1 MRTRPSLI
9 VLVIALTLICGI
21 GVAGWIVRQRP
32 SRTPVASLAAAI
44 GDHYD
49 FGARLSGGFQPPSES
64 ARRRSAGD
72 SSPAVSPEARIAIAQ
87 LEIDTAEGRDP
98 RSLAALGVAQL
109 VAGDVDRSIALLDE
123 AASIGDEALVWSDL
137 AAAYLVKAERM
148 PSRRIEFVARGLDA
162 SARSMR
168 KQPTN
173 EARFNYALAVDALS
187 PYVGLPNPWNAYL
200 PFERDAKWLA
210 EGHRLAAAAK
220 TAPAPRHAWE
230 SQRKRLREAL
240 ANDEVDDVREIAL
253 LFPEASTEVFEGELL
268 AEWARGVV
276 DADPPRAASSLA
288 QARILADALV
298 SVTHDSFPR
307 DALSA
312 IVALGHAVSNQAAVR
327 DLARGHIQY
336 AEGIASF
343 DADDY
348 TQARNL
354 WESAGAAFDRA
365 RSPFREWSHARLGTL
380 LFNQRQLS
388 AADRLLIP
396 VEVAARKK
404 GYGTLLGRTLWS
416 RGLVALEQWR
426 LTEALDAFRESA
438 ACFESSSQRENAES
452 VYNLLGWT
460 LNTLGEHQ
468 QSWEYIGRALDGLGT
483 VRKAVRRYTVLYNAS
498 LFASRQ
504 DLLEAAL
511 VFQDGAVHEAE
522 ARDGAAALIDALT
535 NRAAVRARRG
545 EFDAAARDLRDATER
560 LHETPDSPLKDYHVA
575 ELARARADLDRR
587 RGAAMNVDE
596 VQAALSYFARA
607 EPSLVPSLYLTIAR
621 GYMTAGRAGEAANAL
636 DRGIA
641 HLERQQADLRDEAF
655 RVSYFDEAWNLFP
668 EMVDLQLRSHDEPR
682 AFEYAERARGR
693 SLLRGE
699 QPVGLSDV
707 QKALGESAAMLY
719 YALLPDRLLVW
730 TITSGE
736 HHLSEVAVGADR
748 LTRLIAAY
756 RAAISQNSE
765 RQLAAADELYDV
777 LLRPVRESVRNQRML
792 VVVADAVIQQVPFAA
807 LREHR
812 KARYVVEDFEI
823 LQSPSA
829 SFFTYQL
836 SRQQALSAR
845 PLESALLVGN
855 PGSGAVSLPGAEAEA
870 RVAAAQYPRREV
882 LVGPNATKRQFLE
895 RAPLYDVVHF
905 GGHAFANVEYPL
917 LSRLSFSSGSDTV
930 AGDPLFAHE
939 IARMHFTH
947 TRVVVLAACSTAVGG
962 VSRGEGVMSVA
973 RPFMAAGAP
982 LVVAS
987 QWDVDDAATERLFTM
1002 FHREFAKHHDAVAA
1016 LRAAQLAMI
1025 RSLIPGDSSPSRW
1038 GAFIALGTGGI
1049 PGASTTS

>member
-1 MRTRPSLI
+1 MPTRSSPI
-9 VLVIALTLICGI
+9 VPVIALTLICGI
-21 GVAGWIVRQRP
+21 GVAAWIVRQRP
-32 SRTPVASLAAAI
+32 SRTPVAALAAAI

-72 SSPAVSPEARIAIAQ
+72 SNPVLSPEARIAIAQ
-87 LEIDTAEGRDP
+87 LEIDTAGERDP
-98 RSLAALGVAQL
+98 RALAALGVAQL

-148 PSRRIEFVARGLDA
+148 PARRIEFVARGLDA
-162 SARSMR
+162 SARSIR

-210 EGHRLAAAAK
+210 EGHRRAAAVK

-230 SQRKRLREAL
+230 SQRKRLRDAL
-240 ANDEVDDVREIAL
+240 ANGEIDEVRQITS
-253 LFPEASTEVFEGELL
+253 LFPEASTEVFESELL
-268 AEWARGVV
+268 VEWAQGIV
-276 DADPPRAASSLA
+276 DTDPTRASSSLA
-288 QARILADALV
+288 QARTLADALV

-307 DALSA
+307 DALSV
-312 IVALGHAVSNQAAVR
+312 IVSLSHMASNQTAVR
-327 DLARGHIQY
+327 DLARAHIQY

-348 TQARNL
+348 TQARSF
-354 WESAGAAFDRA
+354 WEGAGAAFDRA
-365 RSPFREWSHARLGTL
+365 HSPYRVWSNVRLGTL

-388 AADRLLIP
+388 AADRLLMP
-396 VEVAARKK
+396 VEVVARRN
-404 GYGTLLGRTLWS
+404 GYRTLLGRTLWS

-438 ACFESSSQRENAES
+438 SCFESSSERENAES
-452 VYNLLGWT
+452 LYNLLGWT

-511 VFQDGAVHEAE
+511 VFQNGAVHEAE
-522 ARDGAAALIDALT
+522 ARDGVSALIDALT
-535 NRAAVRARRG
+535 NRAAIHSRRD
-545 EFDAAARDLRDATER
+545 EFDAAALDLGEATER
-560 LHETPDSPLKDYHVA
+560 LHDTPDSPLKDYHIA
-575 ELARARADLDRR
+575 ELTRARADLDRR
-587 RGAAMNVDE
+587 RGAAMSVDD
-596 VQAALSYFARA
+596 VQDALSYFSRA

-621 GYMTAGRAGEAANAL
+621 GYIAAGRTGDAATAL

-641 HLERQQADLRDEAF
+641 HLERQQGDLRDEAL
-655 RVSYFDEAWNLFP
+655 RISYFDEAWNLFP
-668 EMVDLQLRSHDEPR
+668 EMIELQLRAHDEPR

-699 QPVGLSDV
+699 QPVRLSDV
-707 QKALGESAAMLY
+707 ETALGESAAMLY

-736 HHLSEVAVGADR
+736 HHLSEVAVRADR

-756 RAAISQNSE
+756 RAALSQNSE
-765 RQLAAADELYDV
+765 RQMAAADELYDV
-777 LLRPVRESVRNQRML
+777 LLRPVRESVRNQRTL

-807 LREHR
+807 LREHQ

-829 SFFTYQL
+829 SFFTHQL
-836 SRQQALSAR
+836 PRQQTLSTR
-845 PLESALLVGN
+845 PPESALLVGN
-855 PGSGAVSLPGAEAEA
+855 PGSGAASLPGAEVEA
-870 RVAAAQYPRREV
+870 RVAAGQYPRREV

-895 RAPLYDVVHF
+895 RAPFYDVVHF
-905 GGHAFANVEYPL
+905 AGHAFANVEYPL
-917 LSRLSFSSGSDTV
+917 LSRLSFSSAGDSI

-939 IARMHFTH
+939 IAHMRFTH

-962 VSRGEGVMSVA
+962 ISRGEGVMSLA
-973 RPFMAAGAP
+973 RPFLAAGAP

-1002 FHREFAKHHDAVAA
+1002 FHREFATHHDAVAA

-1025 RSLIPGDSSPSRW
+1025 RGSIPTDASPGRW
-1038 GAFIALGTGGI
+1038 AAFIALGTSGV
-1049 PGASTTS
+1049 PPSQVTF

>member
-1 MRTRPSLI
+1 MRTRPSPI
-9 VLVIALTLICGI
+9 VPAIALTLICGI
-21 GVAGWIVRQRP
+21 GVAAWIVRQRP
-32 SRTPVASLAAAI
+32 SRTPVAALAAAI

-64 ARRRSAGD
+64 ARRRSTGD
-72 SSPAVSPEARIAIAQ
+72 SNPVLSPEARIAIAQ
-87 LEIDTAEGRDP
+87 LEIDTAGQRDP
-98 RSLAALGVAQL
+98 RALAALGVAQL
-109 VAGDVDRSIALLDE
+109 VAGDADRSIALLEE

-148 PSRRIEFVARGLDA
+148 PARRIEFLARGLDA

-210 EGHRLAAAAK
+210 EGHRRAAAVK

-230 SQRKRLREAL
+230 SQRKRLRDAL
-240 ANDEVDDVREIAL
+240 ANGEVDDVRQITSF
-253 LFPEASTEVFEGELL
+253 FPEASTEVFEEELL
-268 AEWARGVV
+268 VEWARGVV
-276 DADPPRAASSLA
+276 DGDPTRATSSLT
-288 QARILADALV
+288 QARTLADALV
-298 SVTHDSFPR
+298 SVTHDSYTR
-307 DALSA
+307 DAVAA
-312 IVALGHAVSNQAAVR
+312 IVTLGHTPSYQTALR
-327 DLARGHIQY
+327 DLARAHIQY

-348 TQARNL
+348 TKARNS
-354 WESAGAAFDRA
+354 WEGAGAAFDRA
-365 RSPFREWSHARLGTL
+365 HSPFREWSNARLGTL

-388 AADRLLIP
+388 AADRLLNP
-396 VEVAARKK
+396 VEVAARRSE
-404 GYGTLLGRTLWS
+404 YRTLLGRTLWS

-438 ACFESSSQRENAES
+438 ACFESSSERENAES
-452 VYNLLGWT
+452 LYNLIGWT

-468 QSWEYIGRALDGLGT
+468 QSWQYIGRALDGLGT
-483 VRKAVRRYTVLYNAS
+483 VRKAVRRYTLLYNAS
-498 LFASRQ
+498 LFALRQ

-511 VFQDGAVHEAE
+511 IFQNGAVHEAE
-522 ARDGAAALIDALT
+522 ARDGASALIDALT
-535 NRAAVRARRG
+535 NRAAIRSRRG
-545 EFDAAARDLRDATER
+545 EFDAAARDLSEANER
-560 LHETPDSPLKDYHVA
+560 LHDAPDSPLKDYHVA
-575 ELARARADLDRR
+575 ELTRARADLDRR
-587 RGAAMNVDE
+587 RGVAMRVDE
-596 VQAALSYFARA
+596 VRDALSYFSRA

-621 GYMTAGRAGEAANAL
+621 GYSAVGRTVDAANAL

-641 HLERQQADLRDEAF
+641 HLEQQQADLRDEAF

-668 EMVDLQLRSHDEPR
+668 EMVELQLRAHDEAR

-699 QPVGLSDV
+699 QPVGLLRV
-707 QKALGESAAMLY
+707 QSALGKSTAMLY
-719 YALLPDRLLVW
+719 YLLLPDRLLIW
-730 TITSGE
+730 TVTGGE
-736 HHLSEVAVGADR
+736 HHLSEVAVRADR
-748 LTRLIAAY
+748 LTRLITAY
-756 RAAISQNSE
+756 RAALSQNSE
-765 RQLAAADELYDV
+765 REAAASEELYDV
-777 LLRPVRESVRNQRML
+777 LLQPVRDSVRNRRTL

-807 LREHR
+807 LRER
-812 KARYVVEDFEI
+812 RTARYLVEDFEI

-845 PLESALLVGN
+845 PPESALVVGN
-855 PGSGAVSLPGAEAEA
+855 PGSGAAVLPGAEAEA
-870 RVAAAQYPRREV
+870 RVAAAQYPRGEV

-895 RAPLYDVVHF
+895 RAPFYDVVHF
-905 GGHAFANVEYPL
+905 AGHAFANVEYPL
-917 LSRLSFSSGSDTV
+917 LSRLSFSSAGDGV

-939 IARMHFTH
+939 IAHMRFTH
-947 TRVVVLAACSTAVGG
+947 TRVVVLAACSTAVGS

-973 RPFMAAGAP
+973 RPFLAAGAP

-1025 RSLIPGDSSPSRW
+1025 RSLIPGDGSPSRW
-1038 GAFIALGTGGI
+1038 GAFIALGTGGT